1 MSAPVR
7 VGVIGLGE
15 VGQHHVKG
23 LVNCSNAVLAAV
35 ADMSEDIRRRTAE
48 ATGARAYASD
58 VELLDDTTVE
68 AVVICV
74 PHKFHADIALRALAK
89 GKHVLVEKPMAVSV
103 AECDAMIAAA
113 KSAGKLLGVSHNQLF
128 YPAHEWLRDQISS
141 KAIERPGVV
150 RLRLA
155 IGGKL
160 GGWRA
165 DPGLTGGGLLFDAGF
180 HRFYVARSL
189 MGEVASVSATLDT
202 NDPRG
207 VGEDRAVVT
216 LAFREGGQAVIE
228 AGYHAPKGVFDDQIE
243 VVSPS
248 ALIRVPG
255 IEAHFEKFT
264 AEPDLLVWKDGQWNG
279 VEVESI
285 DWSTTVGRAVR
296 NFVNAIR
303 GDEPLRVDGEEGR
316 NIVALLEATYRS
328 AVEGRR
334 IDLHQD

>member
-23 LVNCSNAVLAAV
+23 LVNGTNAVLAAV
-35 ADMSEDIRRRTAE
+35 ADISEALRSRTAE
-48 ATGARAYASD
+48 ETGAHAYASD
-58 VELLDDTTVE
+58 VELLDDASVD

-74 PHKFHADIALRALAK
+74 PHKFHADIAVRALEK

-113 KSAGKLLGVSHNQLF
+113 KAAGKLLGVSHNQLF
-128 YPAHEWLRDQISS
+128 YPAHEWLRSQISS
-141 KAIERPGVV
+141 KAIERPGAV

-165 DPGLTGGGLLFDAGF
+165 DPDLTGGGLLFDAGF

-189 MGEVASVSATLDT
+189 MGEVESVTATLDT
-202 NDPRG
+202 MDPRG
-207 VGEDRAVVT
+207 VGEDRAIVT
-216 LAFREGGQAVIE
+216 LAFRDGGQAVID

-243 VVSPS
+243 VVSSS
-248 ALIRVPG
+248 AMIRIPG

-264 AEPDLLVWKDGQWNG
+264 SEPDVLVWKDGAWNA

-285 DWSTTVGRAVR
+285 DWSATVGRSVQ
-296 NFVNAIR
+296 NFVDAIR
-303 GDEPLRVDGEEGR
+303 GDQPLRVDGEDGR
-316 NIVALLEATYRS
+316 RIVALLEATYRS
-328 AVEGRR
+328 AVEGKR
-334 IDLHQD
+334 IVIA

>member
-23 LVNCSNAVLAAV
+23 LLNGTNAVLAAV
-35 ADMSEDIRRRTAE
+35 ADISETLRGKTAE

-58 VELLDDTTVE
+58 VELLEDASID

-74 PHKFHADIALRALAK
+74 PHKFHADIAIRALAK

-113 KSAGKLLGVSHNQLF
+113 KTADKLLGVSHNQLF
-128 YPAHEWLRDQISS
+128 YPAHEWLRTQISS
-141 KAIERPGVV
+141 KAIERPSSV

-165 DPGLTGGGLLFDAGF
+165 DPDLTGGGLLFDAGF

-189 MGEVASVSATLDT
+189 MGEVESVTATLDT
-202 NDPRG
+202 TDPRG
-207 VGEDRAVVT
+207 IGEDRAAVT
-216 LAFREGGQAVIE
+216 LAFRDGGQAIIE

-248 ALIRVPG
+248 AMIRVPG

-264 AEPDLLVWKDGQWNG
+264 SEPDVLVWKGGKWSA

-285 DWSTTVGRAVR
+285 DWSATVGRSVQ
-296 NFVNAIR
+296 NFVAAIR
-303 GDEPLRVDGEEGR
+303 GDEALRVDGEDGR
-316 NIVALLEATYRS
+316 RVVALLEATYRS
-328 AVEGRR
+328 AIEGKR
-334 IDLHQD
+334 IVLA

>member
-23 LVNCSNAVLAAV
+23 LTNGRNAVLAAV
-35 ADMSEDIRRRTAE
+35 ADINETIRATTAE
-48 ATGARAYASD
+48 ATGARAYAFD
-58 VELLDDTTVE
+58 AELLDDASVD

-74 PHKFHADIALRALAK
+74 PHKFHADIALRAFAK

-103 AECDAMIAAA
+103 AECDAMVDAA
-113 KSAGKLLGVSHNQLF
+113 KAAGKLLGVSHNQLF
-128 YPAHEWLRDQISS
+128 YPAHEWLREQIAT
-141 KAIERPGVV
+141 KAIERPGIV

-165 DPGLTGGGLLFDAGF
+165 DPDLTGGGLLFDAGF

-189 MGEVASVSATLDT
+189 MGDVASVTATLDT

-216 LAFREGGQAVIE
+216 LAFRDGGQAVID

-248 ALIRVPG
+248 AMIRVPG

-264 AEPDLLVWKDGQWNG
+264 AEPDLLAWKDGKWNS
-279 VEVESI
+279 VEVEGI
-285 DWSTTVGRAVR
+285 DWSTTVGRSVQ
-296 NFVNAIR
+296 NFVDAIR
-303 GDEPLRVDGEEGR
+303 GDEPLRVDGDEGR
-316 NIVALLEATYRS
+316 RVVALLEATYRS

-334 IDLHQD
+334 IELSA

>member
-1 MSAPVR
+1 MSALVR

-23 LVNCSNAVLAAV
+23 LMNAQNAVIGAV
-35 ADMSEDIRRRTAE
+35 ADMSEAIRVKTAA

-58 VELLDDTTVE
+58 AELLEDGDID

-74 PHKFHADIALRALAK
+74 PHKFHADIALRAFAK

-103 AECDAMIAAA
+103 AECDAMIGAA
-113 KSAGKLLGVSHNQLF
+113 KRADRLLGVSHNQLF
-128 YPAHEWLRDQISS
+128 YPAHEWLRQQIETN
-141 KAIERPGVV
+141 AIERPGIV

-165 DPGLTGGGLLFDAGF
+165 DPDLTGGGLLFDAGF

-207 VGEDRAVVT
+207 IGEDRAVVT
-216 LAFREGGQAVIE
+216 LAFRDGGQAVIE
-228 AGYHAPKGVFDDQIE
+228 AGYHAPKGAFDDQIE

-248 ALIRVPG
+248 AMIRVPG

-264 AEPDLLVWKDGQWNG
+264 AEPDLLVWADGTWNG

-285 DWSTTVGRAVR
+285 DWSTTVGRAVQ
-296 NFVNAIR
+296 NFVNAIQ
-303 GDEPLRVDGEEGR
+303 GSEPLRVDGEDGR
-316 NIVALLEATYRS
+316 QIVALVEATYQS
-328 AVEGRR
+328 AIEGRR
-334 IDLHQD
+334 IDLTT